1 VKNPLIVQK
10 FGGTSVGSIDR
21 IHQVAEHIIKAKDD
35 GNQVVVVVSAMSGET
50 NRLMELAYQI
60 DSVPTARELD
70 VLLSSGEQVSMAL
83 LAMTLHKLGYAA
95 RSLTGAQANIVT
107 DNQHNDAKIKH
118 IDTNAIFDLL
128 KQDQIVIVAG
138 FQGVNE
144 NGDITTLGRGGSD
157 TTAVTLAGALSADEC
172 QIFTDVDGIYTCDPR
187 VVKNAQKMDVID
199 FPSMEA
205 MASRGAKVLHLPS
218 VQYAWKNN
226 VPLRVLSTF
235 DVNEGSL
242 VKGDSSKQAV
252 SGIAIQR
259 DLIIIE
265 VDSEHLSGVTKQ
277 CQMLGIDIWNVIEET
292 DRTGIMIK
300 QDACA
305 KLELVFSDKIRNSEE
320 VSLLTAVGLEANGM
334 VDHACELLI
343 QQDIAINFC
352 SQNALTMML
361 VLTPESVDTAA
372 NILHDAYVKSSEAV
386 NIQQKH
392 AFLGNFSVTR

>member
-1 VKNPLIVQK
+1 MKKPLIVQK
-10 FGGTSVGSIDR
+10 FGGTSVGSIER
-21 IHQVAEHIIKAKDD
+21 IHQVAEHIIKAKND

-50 NRLMELAYQI
+50 NRLMDLAKQI

-70 VLLSSGEQVSMAL
+70 VLLSAGEQVSMAL
-83 LAMTLHKLGYAA
+83 LAMTLNKMGHAA

-107 DNQHNDAKIKH
+107 DNQHNDATIKH
-118 IDTNAIFDLL
+118 IDTTTIMGLL
-128 KQDQIVIVAG
+128 EQDQIVIVAG

-157 TTAVTLAGALSADEC
+157 TSAVALAGALRADEC

-187 VVKNAQKMDVID
+187 VVKNARKLAVID

-218 VQYAWKNN
+218 VQFAWKNN

-242 VKGDSSKQAV
+242 VKGESGNQAV

-259 DLIIIE
+259 DLAIIE
-265 VDSEHLSGVTKQ
+265 VDKEHLSSATKQ
-277 CQMLGIDIWNVIEET
+277 CQMLGIDIWNVIEEAE
-292 DRTGIMIK
+292 RAGIMIK

-305 KLELVFSDKIRNSEE
+305 KFDLVFSDKIRNSEV
-320 VSLLTAVGLEANGM
+320 VSLLTAVGLDANGM
-334 VDHACELLI
+334 VEHACDLLAKR
-343 QQDIAINFC
+343 DIEINF
-352 SQNALTMML
+352 SATNALTMML
-361 VLTPESVDTAA
+361 VLAPECVDTAA
-372 NILHDAYVKSSEAV
+372 NILHDAYITSSEAL

-392 AFLGNFSVTR
+392 AFLG

>member
-1 VKNPLIVQK
+1 M
-10 FGGTSVGSIDR
+10 GSIER
-21 IHQVAEHIIKAKDD
+21 IHQVAEHIIKAKND

-50 NRLMELAYQI
+50 NRLMDLAKQI

-70 VLLSSGEQVSMAL
+70 VLLSAGEQVSMAL
-83 LAMTLHKLGYAA
+83 LAMTLNKMGHAA

-107 DNQHNDAKIKH
+107 DNQHNDATIKH
-118 IDTNAIFDLL
+118 IDTTTIMGLL
-128 KQDQIVIVAG
+128 EQDQIVIVAG

-157 TTAVTLAGALSADEC
+157 TSAVALAGALRADEC

-187 VVKNAQKMDVID
+187 VVKNARKLAVID

-218 VQYAWKNN
+218 VQFAWKNN

-242 VKGDSSKQAV
+242 VKGESGNQAV

-259 DLIIIE
+259 DLAIIE
-265 VDSEHLSGVTKQ
+265 VDKEHLSSATKQ
-277 CQMLGIDIWNVIEET
+277 CQMLGIDIWNVIEEAE
-292 DRTGIMIK
+292 RAGIMIK

-305 KLELVFSDKIRNSEE
+305 KFDLVFSDKIRNSEV

-334 VDHACELLI
+334 VEHACDLLAKR
-343 QQDIAINFC
+343 DIEINF
-352 SQNALTMML
+352 SATNALTMML
-361 VLTPESVDTAA
+361 VLAPECVDTAA
-372 NILHDAYVKSSEAV
+372 NILHDAYITSSEAL

-392 AFLGNFSVTR
+392 AFLG

>member
-1 VKNPLIVQK
+1 MKKPLIVQK
-10 FGGTSVGSIDR
+10 FGGTSVGSIER
-21 IHQVAEHIIKAKDD
+21 IHQVAEHIIKAKND

-50 NRLMELAYQI
+50 NRLMDLAKQI

-70 VLLSSGEQVSMAL
+70 VLLSAGEQVSMAL
-83 LAMTLHKLGYAA
+83 LAMTLNKMGHAA

-107 DNQHNDAKIKH
+107 DNQHNDATIKH
-118 IDTNAIFDLL
+118 IDTTTIMGLL
-128 KQDQIVIVAG
+128 EQDQVVIVAG

-157 TTAVTLAGALSADEC
+157 TSAVALAGALRADEC

-187 VVKNAQKMDVID
+187 VVKNARKLAVID

-218 VQYAWKNN
+218 VQFAWKNN

-242 VKGDSSKQAV
+242 VKGESGNQAV

-259 DLIIIE
+259 DLAIIE
-265 VDSEHLSGVTKQ
+265 VDKEHLSSATKQ
-277 CQMLGIDIWNVIEET
+277 CQMLGIDIWNVIEEAE
-292 DRTGIMIK
+292 RAGIMIK

-305 KLELVFSDKIRNSEE
+305 KFDLVFSDKIRNSEV

-334 VDHACELLI
+334 VEHACDLLAKR
-343 QQDIAINFC
+343 DIEINF
-352 SQNALTMML
+352 SATNALTMML
-361 VLTPESVDTAA
+361 VLAPECVDTAA
-372 NILHDAYVKSSEAV
+372 NILHDAYITSSEAL

-392 AFLGNFSVTR
+392 AFLG

>member
-1 VKNPLIVQK
+1 MKKPLIVQK
-10 FGGTSVGSIDR
+10 FGGTSVGSIER
-21 IHQVAEHIIKAKDD
+21 IHQVAEHIIKAKND

-50 NRLMELAYQI
+50 NRLMELAKQV

-70 VLLSSGEQVSMAL
+70 VLLSAGEQVSMAL
-83 LAMTLHKLGYAA
+83 LAMTLNKLGYAA

-107 DNQHNDAKIKH
+107 DNQHNDATIKH
-118 IDTNAIFDLL
+118 IDTSTILDLL
-128 KQDQIVIVAG
+128 EQDQIVIVAG

-157 TTAVTLAGALSADEC
+157 TSAVTLAGALSADEC

-187 VVKNAQKMDVID
+187 VVKNAQKMAVID

-235 DVNEGSL
+235 DLNEGSL
-242 VKGDSSKQAV
+242 VKGEAGSKAV

-259 DLIIIE
+259 DLAIIE
-265 VDSEHLSGVTKQ
+265 VDNEHLSSITKQ

-292 DRTGIMIK
+292 ERTGIMIK

-305 KLELVFSDKIRNSEE
+305 KLDLVFSDKIRNSEA

-334 VDHACELLI
+334 VDHACELLAR
-343 QQDIAINFC
+343 QDIAINFC
-352 SQNALTMML
+352 STNALTMML
-361 VLTPESVDTAA
+361 VLPPMCVDAAA
-372 NILHDAYVKSSEAV
+372 NILHDAYVTSSEAL

-392 AFLGNFSVTR
+392 AFLG

>member
-1 VKNPLIVQK
+1 MKKPLIVQK
-10 FGGTSVGSIDR
+10 FGGTSVGSIER
-21 IHQVAEHIIKAKDD
+21 IHQVAEHIIKAKND

-50 NRLMELAYQI
+50 NRLMDLAKQI

-70 VLLSSGEQVSMAL
+70 VLLSAGEQVSMAL
-83 LAMTLHKLGYAA
+83 LAMTLNKMGHAA

-107 DNQHNDAKIKH
+107 DNQHNDATIKH
-118 IDTNAIFDLL
+118 IDTTTIMGLL
-128 KQDQIVIVAG
+128 EQDQIVIVAG

-157 TTAVTLAGALSADEC
+157 TSAVALAGALRANEC

-187 VVKNAQKMDVID
+187 VVKNARKLAVID

-218 VQYAWKNN
+218 VQFAWKNN

-242 VKGDSSKQAV
+242 VKGESGNQAV

-259 DLIIIE
+259 DLAIIE
-265 VDSEHLSGVTKQ
+265 VDKEHLSSATKQ
-277 CQMLGIDIWNVIEET
+277 CQMLGIDIWNVIEEAE
-292 DRTGIMIK
+292 RAGIMIK

-305 KLELVFSDKIRNSEE
+305 KFDLVFSDKIRNSEV

-334 VDHACELLI
+334 VEHARDLLAKR
-343 QQDIAINFC
+343 DIEINF
-352 SQNALTMML
+352 SATNALTMML
-361 VLTPESVDTAA
+361 VLAPECVDTAA
-372 NILHDAYVKSSEAV
+372 NILHDAYITSSEAL

-392 AFLGNFSVTR
+392 AFLG

>member
-1 VKNPLIVQK
+1 MKKPLIVQK
-10 FGGTSVGSIDR
+10 FGGTSVGSIER
-21 IHQVAEHIIKAKDD
+21 IHQVAEHIIKAKND

-50 NRLMELAYQI
+50 NRLMELAKQV

-70 VLLSSGEQVSMAL
+70 VLLSAGEQVSMAL
-83 LAMTLHKLGYAA
+83 LAMTLNKLGYAA

-107 DNQHNDAKIKH
+107 DNQHNDATIKH
-118 IDTNAIFDLL
+118 IDTSTILDLL
-128 KQDQIVIVAG
+128 EQDQIVIVAG

-157 TTAVTLAGALSADEC
+157 TSAVTLAGALSADEC

-187 VVKNAQKMDVID
+187 VVKNAQKMAVID

-235 DVNEGSL
+235 DLNEGSL
-242 VKGDSSKQAV
+242 VKGEAGSKAV

-259 DLIIIE
+259 DLAIIE
-265 VDSEHLSGVTKQ
+265 VDNEHLSSITKQ

-292 DRTGIMIK
+292 ERTGIMIK

-305 KLELVFSDKIRNSEE
+305 KLDLVFSDKIRNSEA

-334 VDHACELLI
+334 VDHACELLA
-343 QQDIAINFC
+343 QQGIAINFC
-352 SQNALTMML
+352 STNALTMML
-361 VLTPESVDTAA
+361 VLPPMCVDAAA
-372 NILHDAYVKSSEAV
+372 NILHDAYVTSSEAL

-392 AFLGNFSVTR
+392 AFLG